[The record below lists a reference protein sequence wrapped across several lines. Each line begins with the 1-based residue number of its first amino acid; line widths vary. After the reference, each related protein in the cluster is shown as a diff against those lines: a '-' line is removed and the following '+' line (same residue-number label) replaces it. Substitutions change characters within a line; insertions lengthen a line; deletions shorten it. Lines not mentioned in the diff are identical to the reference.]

1 MGRVKMSARARA
13 AAIAPG
19 DASCAGRHPNR
30 TEDQAMKV
38 LVIGAAG
45 KTGRL
50 VIDRALAAGY
60 SVKALVH
67 DTEALVEHPFAE
79 GVQIVQG
86 DVHDPKTVH
95 AAVTSCEAVIDTL
108 GGKKPFLK
116 TDLESSAARVVLAA
130 MNDAG
135 VKRLIVI
142 SMLGAGDSGEQ
153 APFWYEHLLLPTF
166 LHGALPDK
174 NALEAEVQASGL
186 EWVLVRPPM
195 LTDDAATGSIK
206 VIAEQAIAH
215 KITRGD
221 LAQFLVDQ
229 ITSDAYLGQAVVIA
243 NS

>member
-1 MGRVKMSARARA
+1 
-13 AAIAPG
+13 
-19 DASCAGRHPNR
+19 
-30 TEDQAMKV
+30 MKV

-50 VIDRALAAGY
+50 VVDRALAAGH

-67 DTEALVEHPFAE
+67 DTEALAEHPFAE

-86 DVHDPKTVH
+86 DVHDSATMRT
-95 AAVTSCEAVIDTL
+95 AVTACDAVIDTL

-130 MNDAG
+130 MKDAG
-135 VKRLIVI
+135 SKRLVVI
-142 SMLGAGDSGEQ
+142 SVLGAGDSGKQ
-153 APFWYEHLLLPTF
+153 SPFWYEHLFLPTF

-174 NALEAEVQASGL
+174 NAMEAEVKASGVK
-186 EWVLVRPPM
+186 WVLVRRPI

-206 VIAEQAIAH
+206 VMQEQEIPH

-229 ITSDAYLGQAVVIA
+229 VTSDVHLGESVVIA

>member
-1 MGRVKMSARARA
+1 
-13 AAIAPG
+13 
-19 DASCAGRHPNR
+19 
-30 TEDQAMKV
+30 MKV

-50 VIDRALAAGY
+50 VVDRALAAGH

-67 DTEALVEHPFAE
+67 DTAALAEAPFSD

-86 DVHDPKTVH
+86 DVHDAGTVRQ
-95 AAVTSCEAVIDTL
+95 ALTGCEAVIDTL

-130 MNDAG
+130 MQEQG
-135 VKRLIVI
+135 VRRLIVI
-142 SMLGAGDSGEQ
+142 SVLGAGESGAQ
-153 APFWYEHLLLPTF
+153 APFWYEHLLLPVF

-174 NALEAEVQASGL
+174 NAMEAEVKASDV

-195 LTDDAATGSIK
+195 LSDNAATSDVKI
-206 VIAEQAIAH
+206 VSASEVAH

-221 LAQFLVDQ
+221 LAQFLVNQLTTD
-229 ITSDAYLGQAVVIA
+229 TYLGQAVVIA